1 MNMTHVQVQSLKMLQ
16 ITILLQT
23 LQQPNNPH
31 PSLIVQLNQLSQSN
45 QSQTLITSTTVLLHL
60 HTLQIRHPWK

>member
-45 QSQTLITSTTVLLHL
+45 QPQTLITSTTVLLHL
-60 HTLQIRHPWK
+60 HTLQIRRPWK